1 LCSKI
6 ITNIIYSILLAF
18 TQDMLNTQ
26 FNEII
31 KSINKEQKN
40 IKEQLTK
47 IDNNNFILVNLFH
60 DFLKVYK

>member
-1 LCSKI
+1 MCSKI

>member
-47 IDNNNFILVNLFH
+47 IDNNFILVNLFH

>member
-31 KSINKEQKN
+31 KLINKEQKN